1 MMLLLAAL
9 LAQAGASAFGAFG
22 DLGYLRDFDHPTN
35 HLFRSRG
42 SAFHVNEWDVN
53 MAGAYARKGA
63 APGSR
68 FGAEL
73 TLHAGKDTEV
83 FGFSATAPNI
93 SGYKW
98 LRHLGPT
105 NVSWLAPAGR
115 GLTLQAGIF
124 GSVIGYDS
132 LYAKD
137 NFSYTR
143 PWGADYTPYLMLGV
157 NASYPLSGK
166 LTATGALVNG
176 YWHLA
181 HANDAPSL
189 AGQLAYK
196 VNDALTLKQTVL
208 AGSHQPDTALRH
220 WRVLSDSILERKS
233 GPFVAALEYQF
244 GTEQVAPTD
253 SRAQWMSAQAIAHVQ
268 IQGPWSVTV
277 RPEFAWDRDGRWIGG
292 PQSVTAFTG
301 TLEYRAAARGA
312 QAILRAEYRIDDSRG
327 SSGGFFT
334 DAPTLNS
341 LTPTQNLFIA
351 AAIFTFDG
359 AIRR

>member
-73 TLHAGKDTEV
+73 TLHAGKDAEV

-137 NFSYTR
+137 NFNYTR
-143 PWGADYTPYLMLGV
+143 PWGADFTPYLMLGM
-157 NASYPLSGK
+157 NASYPFSDR
-166 LTATGALVNG
+166 LTGTLVVVNG

-181 HANDAPSL
+181 HADDVPS
-189 AGQLAYK
+189 AGAQLAWK
-196 VNDALTLKQTVL
+196 ATPRTTLKQTLLYGPHQSNTSL
-208 AGSHQPDTALRH
+208 AL
-220 WRVLSDSILERKS
+220 WRWLSDSIAEWKGGRVTLA
-233 GPFVAALEYQF
+233 FEYQAASERVDAA
-244 GTEQVAPTD
+244 GRP
-253 SRAQWMSAQAIAHVQ
+253 RAWWMSAQLPVK
-268 IQGPWSVTV
+268 WSPRGRFSLAV
-277 RPEFAWDRDGRWIGG
+277 RPEVAWDSEGRWTLYR
-292 PQSVTAFTG
+292 QTVKAFTT
-301 TLEYRAAARGA
+301 TLEYRVPYRKSN
-312 QAILRAEYRIDDSRG
+312 AILRLEHRVDDSRG
-327 SSGGFFT
+327 PEGGFFT
-334 DAPTLNS
+334 DDLV
-341 LTPTQNLFIA
+341 LTPRQNLLVFGLIVLL
-351 AAIFTFDG
+351 D
-359 AIRR
+359 RP